1 MSLEE
6 ASIIVCAM
14 EEHIK
19 KNPRKSESKKA
30 RKGDERLLVPVVK
43 VRSYATKSRNL

>member
-19 KNPRKSESKKA
+19 KNPRKVKAKKLE
-30 RKGDERLLVPVVK
+30 KEMNGYWSL
-43 VRSYATKSRNL
+43 